1 MEDFAAKVGR
11 AQSLAGDNPPAHLF
25 NPVNAFQ
32 LVNRYSNGWMKI
44 HDKLYEDNAKGE
56 LRNTNPVN
64 SKFHF
69 RSSVYIVLLMIFERK
84 D

>member
-1 MEDFAAKVGR
+1 MEEFAAKVGR
-11 AQSLAGDNPPAHLF
+11 AQNLAGESPSGHLT

-56 LRNTNPVN
+56 ENILVGGYR
-64 SKFHF
+64 
-69 RSSVYIVLLMIFERK
+69 
-84 D
+84 

>member
-1 MEDFAAKVGR
+1 MEEFATKVSR
-11 AQSLAGDNPPAHLF
+11 AQALAGDNPSAHLF

-56 LRNTNPVN
+56 QFNISHVKLQT
-64 SKFHF
+64 K
-69 RSSVYIVLLMIFERK
+69 LIFTF
-84 D
+84 